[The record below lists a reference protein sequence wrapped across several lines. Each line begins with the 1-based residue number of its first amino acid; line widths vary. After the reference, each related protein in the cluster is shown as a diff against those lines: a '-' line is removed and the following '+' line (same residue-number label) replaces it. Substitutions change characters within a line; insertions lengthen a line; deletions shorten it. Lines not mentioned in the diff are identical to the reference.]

1 MSEAAERVDVLLRY
15 VSLLFTCSTPPS
27 SGPQA
32 PSSLL
37 LLLLVQG
44 VAADVLPLLFARFAP
59 QLAALLEPEGP
70 LLERVEAGTGDDEE
84 DAASRKH
91 FLQLLLLLRDALAR
105 IEEATEQP
113 SQSVPGDWKA
123 TDVVAQLRHLA
134 ATKPGQY
141 RAPLASWAAALQLF
155 PSASPASPSS
165 SSSLLPLL
173 GVACQLAASML

>member
-1 MSEAAERVDVLLRY
+1 
-15 VSLLFTCSTPPS
+15 
-27 SGPQA
+27 
-32 PSSLL
+32 LL

-70 LLERVEAGTGDDEE
+70 LLERVEAGTGDEEE

-91 FLQLLLLLRDALAR
+91 FLQLLLLLRDALPR
-105 IEEATEQP
+105 IEEAAEQP
-113 SQSVPGDWKA
+113 SQSVPGDWKV

-134 ATKPGQY
+134 ATKSEQY
-141 RAPLASWAAALQLF
+141 RAPLASWAVALQLF
-155 PSASPASPSS
+155 PSAPPASSSS

-173 GVACQLAASML
+173 GVACPLATSAL